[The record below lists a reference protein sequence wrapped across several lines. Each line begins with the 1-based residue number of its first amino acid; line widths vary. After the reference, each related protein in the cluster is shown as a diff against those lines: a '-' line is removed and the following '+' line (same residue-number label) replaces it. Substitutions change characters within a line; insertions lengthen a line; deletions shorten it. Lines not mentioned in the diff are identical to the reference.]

1 MLNTATTKQFRSTV
15 RAVCASKNISLGDS
29 WTNGA
34 PGPFNGKRYDS
45 GDRTVGFVCYA
56 ANARLAEMIEQ
67 ELKKQGV
74 TAETRAT
81 DAAENKDAFGYER
94 GGCYIRGTCILG

>member
-34 PGPFNGKRYDS
+34 PGQFNGKRYDS
-45 GDRTVGFVCYA
+45 GNRTVGFLCYV
-56 ANARLAEMIEQ
+56 ANGRLAEMIEQ
-67 ELKKQGV
+67 ELKKQGL

-81 DAAENKDAFGYER
+81 DAAENAFGYGR
-94 GGCYIRGTCILG
+94 GGSYIRGTCILA